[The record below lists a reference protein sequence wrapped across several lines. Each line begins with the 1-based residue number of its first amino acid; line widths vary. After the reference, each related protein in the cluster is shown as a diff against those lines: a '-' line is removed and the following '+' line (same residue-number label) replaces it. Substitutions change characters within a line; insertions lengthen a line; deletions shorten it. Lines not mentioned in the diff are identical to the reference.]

1 MRLESQSA
9 LKLAGSLGGG
19 LRKLEGWE
27 RGNWK
32 GKVVIT
38 SARLQTRERQTA
50 SKEKMG
56 RKRQEGRGDAL
67 IHKRNSCKPRWKK
80 VEWIYRKE
88 REREEKGGGN
98 ERRGRQ

>member
-1 MRLESQSA
+1 M
-9 LKLAGSLGGG
+9 
-19 LRKLEGWE
+19 EGWE

-56 RKRQEGRGDAL
+56 RKRQEGRGRREEGMHSSTKGTVANQGG
-67 IHKRNSCKPRWKK
+67 RRWSGFIEKK
-80 VEWIYRKE
+80 
-88 REREEKGGGN
+88 EKGGGN